1 MSGISGGTERGL
13 GGTVWGVR
21 LKEGLRGV
29 WGLSGVKESGGTGG
43 KEAGGDGVLAEDTA
57 ARSARKKFGFG

>member
-1 MSGISGGTERGL
+1 MGCVGVKK
-13 GGTVWGVR
+13 VWGV
-21 LKEGLRGV
+21 
-29 WGLSGVKESGGTGG
+29 SGVKESGGTGG